1 VGVVVI
7 RSVLAALGF
16 VGIAAA
22 AVIFADPALAE
33 RIPRP
38 GPAPLLG
45 VGLPLLGGV
54 LGTMLLVRRYRRKD

>member
-1 VGVVVI
+1 MI
-7 RSVLAALGF
+7 KYVLTALGF
-16 VGIAAA
+16 LGAAAA
-22 AVIFADPALAE
+22 AVVFADPALAE

-54 LGTMLLVRRYRRKD
+54 LGTLLLVRRYRRKD